1 MNEITVSKLH
11 SLSPLFYIGKPKPKP
26 EVNNTHL
33 RLYEHNLC
41 PFSARARY
49 AFAAKQI
56 TYQSVQVDQDNK
68 AKWHLDLNGGFLPF
82 LEAPDGAIMG
92 EMG

>member
-1 MNEITVSKLH
+1 MNRA
-11 SLSPLFYIGKPKPKP
+11 
-26 EVNNTHL
+26 HL

-56 TYQSVQVDQDNK
+56 SYQSVQVDQANR
-68 AKWHLDLNGGFLPF
+68 AQWHLDLNGGFLPF
-82 LEAPDGAIMG
+82 LETPDKAILG